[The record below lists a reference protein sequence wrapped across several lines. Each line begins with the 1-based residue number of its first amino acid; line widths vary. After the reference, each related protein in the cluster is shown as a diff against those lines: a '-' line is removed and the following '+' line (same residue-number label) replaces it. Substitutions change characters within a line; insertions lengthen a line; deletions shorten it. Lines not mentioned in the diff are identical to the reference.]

1 MVASPVFFR
10 VTGQHLCR
18 TIRDGLCDSFTIRH
32 VKGQQNSHVAHAGHY
47 AVSIG
52 QLRQIVKIFPGVLN
66 AGLSRSFQKFRQAH
80 AAGVNQFQPIHENLF
95 GFRPDKIDPAIQCNI
110 LFSLD

>member
-1 MVASPVFFR
+1 MALGAWSVAMICLVIMVASPVFFR

-18 TIRDGLCDSFTIRH
+18 PIRDGLCDSFTIRNI
-32 VKGQQNSHVAHAGHY
+32 KGQQNSHVAHAGHY

-66 AGLSRSFQKFRQAH
+66 AGLSRSFQKFRRTLD
-80 AAGVNQFQPIHENLF
+80 AAGSPLQYM
-95 GFRPDKIDPAIQCNI
+95 GIDHGRAVP
-110 LFSLD
+110 